1 MKLNKD
7 SMILYAITDRSWLG
21 EKSLAQEVEEAIKGG
36 ATFIQVREKNLAF
49 DEFLSIAKDVKKIT
63 DKYKVPFVI
72 NDNVDIA
79 VEADADGVHVGQGDE
94 VINEARKKLDKD
106 KIIGLSAHTVEEALN
121 AQKNGADYIGV
132 GAVFNTSSK
141 SDASSV
147 DLDTLKEI
155 CASVDIPVVAIGG
168 INEDNI
174 LELKGSGIDG
184 VAIISAIFAKTDIQ
198 KSAKSLF
205 NLSSQ
210 VVSYRRE

>member
-1 MKLNKD
+1 
-7 SMILYAITDRSWLG
+7 MILYAITDRSWLG

-79 VEADADGVHVGQGDE
+79 VEADADGVHIGQGDE

-106 KIIGLSAHTVEEALN
+106 KIIGLSVHTVEEALN

-198 KSAKSLF
+198 KAAKSLF

-210 VVSYRRE
+210 VVSYRREES